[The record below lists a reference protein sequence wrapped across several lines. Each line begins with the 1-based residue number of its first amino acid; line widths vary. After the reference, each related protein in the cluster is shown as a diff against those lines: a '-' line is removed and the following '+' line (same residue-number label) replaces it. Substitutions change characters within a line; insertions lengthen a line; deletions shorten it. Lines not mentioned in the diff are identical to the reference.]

1 MNSHKILVGTIF
13 IALAALWYSCKKIED
28 VQVTVD
34 TPSSCFKTFA
44 MQKYYPAL
52 TQSTTVLIDSTVY
65 FKNCS
70 DSSATITYKW
80 DFGDGATSEL
90 KDPRHKYSDD
100 GKFTV
105 TLITSEK
112 GLAFD
117 TAKVE
122 IQVAVGQKNLV
133 SPGKINN
140 SAIDIQEDENEF
152 VLLGVKNDATVF
164 PYVYNYYI
172 SRIGRKLNI
181 KSTKTY
187 PTTTKFSA
195 FCLSN
200 NGGLILTGTT
210 SGNTLNNEIIKTD
223 KDGTVIS
230 SKAVGVL
237 NNYVCISKSQDN
249 GYFLLGTRLIT
260 EGYNQREVNVLVKTD
275 IDGNLSWER
284 VFNNDIKISTGV
296 NLVVENNGVVMAG
309 VKKKQGTVPG
319 CSYCDSVI
327 IAKYSNNGDLIW
339 KNTVEWSVNSDNFF
353 STRIAK
359 LNNGGYVVNNSN
371 VRAVFF
377 FSSTGEFTDRKL
389 LSSSVKAMAVSASGS
404 IFALLEE
411 WGNGF
416 RAKTVG
422 LSSEG
427 SAKWTAGIDGT
438 IIGPNG
444 TWGCCFDSWP
454 VIVRELKLGG
464 AIVVANTVN
473 SQQNYIYVP
482 TLLKLDDQGKQL

>member
-1 MNSHKILVGTIF
+1 MNSQKVFVGTIF
-13 IALAALWYSCKKIED
+13 IALAGLWYSCKKTVD
-28 VQVTVD
+28 VQIIVD
-34 TPSSCFKTFA
+34 TPSSCFKTFV
-44 MQKYYPAL
+44 MQRFNPTL

-80 DFGDGATSEL
+80 DFGDGTTSEL
-90 KDPRHKYSDD
+90 KEPRHKYSED
-100 GKFTV
+100 GKYTV

-112 GLAFD
+112 DLAFD

-122 IQVAVGQKNLV
+122 IQVAVGQKSLV
-133 SPGKINN
+133 STGKINN
-140 SAIDIQEDENEF
+140 SAIDIRENGNEF
-152 VLLGVKNDATVF
+152 ILLGVKNDAAVF

-172 SRIGRKLNI
+172 SRIDRKLNV
-181 KSTKTY
+181 KSIKTY
-187 PTTTKFSA
+187 PSATKFSA
-195 FCLSN
+195 FCLSD
-200 NGGLILTGTT
+200 NGGLVLTGTT
-210 SGNTLNNEIIKTD
+210 SGSTINNEIIKMD
-223 KDGTVIS
+223 AEGTVIS
-230 SKAVGVL
+230 SKVAGVL
-237 NNYVCISKSQDN
+237 NNYVCISESQDN
-249 GYFLLGTRLIT
+249 GYFLLGTRTIT

-275 IDGNLSWER
+275 TDGNVSWER

-296 NLVVENNGVVMAG
+296 NLVVENSGAVLAG
-309 VKKKQGTVPG
+309 VKKSQGTTPG

-327 IAKYSNNGDLIW
+327 IVKYSNNGNLSW

-359 LNNGGYVVNNSN
+359 LNNGGYLVNNSN
-371 VRAVFF
+371 TRAVFF
-377 FSSTGEFTDRKL
+377 FSSAGEFTDRKL
-389 LSSSVKAMAVSASGS
+389 LSGSVKAMAVSVNGS
-404 IFALLEE
+404 IFALLQE

-427 SAKWTAGIDGT
+427 SAKWTTGIDGT

-454 VIVRELKLGG
+454 VIVRELNQGG
-464 AIVVANTVN
+464 AIVVASTVN